1 MNMGTALVVDDSMT
15 ERAIFSECLMEM
27 GIKVTTASSSEE
39 AIEKIKTTNVDVIVL
54 DIVLPGRSG
63 FELCRELKGSEKFK
77 KIPIVM
83 CSTKQTEMDKFWGM
97 RNGADAYLV
106 KPIDQQEFVKTVKGL
121 LNRSV

>member
-1 MNMGTALVVDDSMT
+1 MGTALVVDDSMT

-63 FELCRELKGSEKFK
+63 FELCRELKGSEQFK

-106 KPIDQQEFVKTVKGL
+106 KPIDQQEFIKTVKGL